1 MGFVSRNA
9 FPLSAAALLLV
20 SVGSFAVTRGA
31 QEAALADQGR
41 QIAELRERTAEIEE
55 AQDERENEVAS
66 LVQGTNTARLDTD
79 EELIGDVLDT
89 ALTWE
94 THAEYEDARSAM
106 MTVYG
111 LDEDSAFMT
120 AFLPEA
126 PMNVDREGNEYALID
141 LLGLDSRVNDFR
153 SEVLSVQG
161 TEYSYLVLVEL
172 RTTSDD
178 GQASA
183 YSTAT
188 VLLTTDGD
196 GGVSGL
202 EGYASTSRVRTSGP
216 Y

>member
-1 MGFVSRNA
+1 MGFFRRNA

-20 SVGSFAVTRGA
+20 SGGSFAAARSA
-31 QEAALADQGR
+31 QEAALTDQEQR
-41 QIAELRERTAEIEE
+41 IAELQGSVAELEQ
-55 AQDERENEVAS
+55 AQEERENEVAGV
-66 LVQGTNTARLDTD
+66 VQGTDTARLDAD

-120 AFLPEA
+120 AFLPVA

-141 LLGLDSRVNDFR
+141 LLGLDSRVNDFH
-153 SEVLSVQG
+153 SEVLSIQG

-172 RTTSDD
+172 RATSDD

-183 YSTAT
+183 DSTAT

-196 GGVSGL
+196 GGVSDV
-202 EGYASTSRVRTSGP
+202 EGYAATSPVRSAGSD
-216 Y
+216 

>member
-20 SVGSFAVTRGA
+20 SGGSFAVTRGA
-31 QEAALADQGR
+31 QEAALTDQEQR
-41 QIAELRERTAEIEE
+41 IAELRERTVEIEE

-66 LVQGTNTARLDTD
+66 LVQGTNTARLDAD

-126 PMNVDREGNEYALID
+126 PVNIDREGNEYALID

-153 SEVLSVQG
+153 SEMLSVQG

-183 YSTAT
+183 HSTAT

-196 GGVSGL
+196 GGVSGV